1 MIDRYALPEMTR
13 VWSEENRFQKWLDVE
28 IAACEAW
35 CRLGQVP
42 PEAMASIRGATCN
55 VARLKEIERKVKH
68 ELTAFLAAVA
78 ETLGEESRYIHFG
91 LTSSDV
97 MDTAL
102 SLQVKEATV
111 ILRQDIE
118 RLVEVLARQ
127 AIRHKYTV
135 QMGRTHGVHAE
146 PITFGFKL
154 ALWYDEMRRNLK
166 RLDQAAE
173 QMAVGKISGAVGTH
187 ANVPP
192 EVEEYACQALGLRP
206 APVSTQVIQ
215 RDRHAHFITTL
226 AVIAASLEKMATEI
240 RALQKTEV
248 LEVEE
253 PFAAGQQGSSAMPHK
268 RNPELCERVC
278 GLARVIRGH
287 AVTAMENVALW
298 HERDISHSSTE
309 RIIFPEACGLLD
321 YMLNIMTRVLD
332 GLIVY
337 PHHMKRNID
346 LSHGLV
352 FSQRVLLALIE
363 KGLSRQEA
371 YEITQRNAMRAWREE
386 TSFLELLRQ
395 DDAVAERLSETEL
408 AALFDTDYHLRY
420 IDTAFKRIGLE
431 VTN

>member
-13 VWSEENRFQKWLDVE
+13 VWSQENRFQKWLDVE

-42 PEAMASIRGATCN
+42 PEAIDRIRGATCDI
-55 VARLKEIERKVKH
+55 ARLQEIEKKVKH

-78 ETLGEESRYIHFG
+78 ETVGEESRYIHFG

-102 SLQVKEATV
+102 SLQVKEAAA
-111 ILRQDIE
+111 ILRRDVE
-118 RLVEVLARQ
+118 RLIEVLARQ
-127 AIRHKYTV
+127 AIKYKYTV

-154 ALWYDEMRRNLK
+154 ALWYDEMGRNLQ
-166 RLDQAAE
+166 RLDRAAE
-173 QMAVGKISGAVGTH
+173 QMAVGKLSGAVGTH

-192 EVEEYACQALGLRP
+192 EVEECACQALGLRP

-226 AVIAASLEKMATEI
+226 AIIAASLEKMATEI

-278 GLARVIRGH
+278 GLSRVIRGH

-321 YMLNIMTRVLD
+321 YMLSVMTRVLD
-332 GLIVY
+332 GLVVY
-337 PHHMKRNID
+337 PDHMKRNVD

-386 TSFLELLRQ
+386 TSFLDLLRQ
-395 DDAVAERLSETEL
+395 DRGVTQRLSEAEL

-420 IDTAFKRIGLE
+420 IDAAFKRIGLE
-431 VTN
+431 VTD